1 MQDRD
6 ETENMTDEQRE
17 LLEQQMKSADEAA
30 EALVEQYADD
40 PDLEFVPNPTLI
52 GDGVNVTDMDSSAI
66 PGQPELTPAMIKRI
80 KRMMAGPMSREKQ
93 PCKKCVTKETRD
105 KKRRNQ
111 KKARKVNRKK

>member
-1 MQDRD
+1 MQDID
-6 ETENMTDEQRE
+6 ENMTDEQRE
-17 LLEQQMKSADEAA
+17 LFEKQAKEADKAA
-30 EALVEQYADD
+30 EALVEQFSDD

-66 PGQPELTPAMIKRI
+66 QGQPELTPAMIKRI

-105 KKRRNQ
+105 KKRKAQ
-111 KKARKVNRKK
+111 KKARKLNRKK